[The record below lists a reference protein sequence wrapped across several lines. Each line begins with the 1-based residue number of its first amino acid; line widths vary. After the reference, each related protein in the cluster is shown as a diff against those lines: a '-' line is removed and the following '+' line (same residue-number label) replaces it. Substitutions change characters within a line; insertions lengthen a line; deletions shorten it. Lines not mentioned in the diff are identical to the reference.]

1 MAILINED
9 TQVLI
14 QGITGRQGQYH
25 AEKML
30 EYGVSV
36 VAGVTPGKGG
46 QDVRG
51 IPVYNSVDEACR
63 NHRIDASMV
72 LIPPAG
78 ILPAVSE
85 TFESDIPL
93 VVPITEF
100 VPLHDSMKIRILAEE
115 KNRILL
121 GPNTPGVISPGKS
134 KVGIMPGFIYK
145 EGNIGLISRSGTL
158 MNEIAS
164 NLTYKGIGQSTCVGI
179 GGDLIRKTNYI
190 ECLKLFLEDEDT
202 KKVILI
208 GEIGGSEEEK
218 AAAFIKETAYPK
230 EVLAYIAGLTAP
242 PEKRMG
248 HAGAI
253 VSKGMGTGQSKLSAF
268 EAAGVKVVRSMD
280 ELLLLAAIH

>member
-1 MAILINED
+1 MAILVDEN

-25 AEKML
+25 AQKML
-30 EYGVSV
+30 EYGVRV
-36 VAGVTPGKGG
+36 AAGVTPGKGG
-46 QDVRG
+46 QDVQG
-51 IPVYNSVDEACR
+51 IPVYNSVDEACQ

-78 ILPAVSE
+78 ILAAVTE
-85 TFESDIPL
+85 TFDSDIPL

-100 VPLHDSMKIRILAEE
+100 VPLHDSIKLKILAEE

-145 EGNIGLISRSGTL
+145 EGNVGLISRSGTL

-190 ECLKLFLEDEDT
+190 ECLKLFLEDKET
-202 KKVILI
+202 RKVILI

-218 AAAFIKETAYPK
+218 AAAFIKETNYTK

-253 VSKGMGTGQSKLSAF
+253 VSKGTGTGESKLSAF
-268 EAAGVKVVRSMD
+268 EGAGVKVVRSMD
-280 ELLLLAAIH
+280 ELLRLAALQ